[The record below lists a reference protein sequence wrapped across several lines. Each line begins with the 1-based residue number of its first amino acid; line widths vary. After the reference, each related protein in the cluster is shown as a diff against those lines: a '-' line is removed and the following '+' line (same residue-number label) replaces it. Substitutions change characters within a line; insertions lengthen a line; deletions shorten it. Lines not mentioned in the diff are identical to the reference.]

1 MLTPSIPV
9 QPKSFR
15 QDINGLRAW
24 AVIAVVL
31 YHFGVPGFAGGF
43 IGVDVFFVISGFLMT
58 RIIISGMERGQFSLW
73 GFYLARARR
82 IIPALLVLCSALLIL
97 GWFWLPSADYHM
109 LATHAAAAT
118 TFVSNLQFWREA
130 GYFDAASHEK
140 WLLHTWS
147 LSVEWQFYIILPLGV
162 MLIWRMLGKRVT
174 QVALGVIGLLSFVLS
189 IYATQ
194 RWPSA
199 AFYLLPTRAWEMLA
213 GGLVWWVIRSRAIPS
228 QQARI
233 MEAVGLIMIVIA
245 IISFDAAMGW
255 PGVYAL
261 LPTAGAILVLAAGRQ
276 NSWFT
281 DNFIARHLGASSY
294 SIYLW
299 HWPLVVILNY
309 LGASNSAT
317 LIIAGIILSII
328 IGECSYRF
336 VENPTRIALSKL
348 GQYKE
353 PLFICIPATLIIMS
367 SCGIYLSQGANYP
380 WRHGASSASSSYIDK
395 YSRENYLSSSVR
407 AEYRLE
413 CDFFDDE
420 KYIAKNG
427 DIAASCTQ
435 LQGNKRGVF
444 LWGDS
449 HAQALSYGLRQHL
462 QSNTSLYQVA
472 TSACQ
477 PHLGSDTATKG
488 EFKIACDRSNEF
500 ALHEIARLQP
510 DVVIMVQKSEHEKN
524 NYSEI
529 VDHLYNLGIK
539 NVVLL
544 GPVPQWQPSLPRTIA
559 LRHFSTHEK
568 MFNDNSFDSSLFNSD
583 GKMKATFGDHPK
595 SHYISLLDHLC
606 NNSECLAKVDD
617 DNMPLVW
624 DYGHLSLS
632 GSDFVVKE
640 ILLKDPVLSK
650 YLQ

>member
-97 GWFWLPSADYHM
+97 GWFWLPSADYHI

-488 EFKIACDRSNEF
+488 EFKIACDLSNEF